1 MRTSM
6 SGGRLGY
13 DWFEERDGAEAWEPK
28 PHSRICSRHF
38 IGNRKSEE
46 SCSPSYNPSIF
57 PCVVGK
63 RPTRKLRVTTRGR
76 QGGSAQ
82 ALRTR
87 ASPSRSGRRSAP
99 TRGVRRRCGGS
110 GLRRRGTQFRI
121 RAINRGVQCKLKFS
135 HDVGCQTTFAGVH
148 FQHYV
153 ALFFQRASASQVMQ
167 GGPTA
172 GSSRG
177 NTRTNGSHR
186 GDFTVV
192 PSICTRPRR
201 VWSLPC
207 LVASHRQASR
217 QAPGCLGQSR
227 TRPLTKCSD
236 LHPDASRP
244 PQQRTLVL
252 NCTLKTR

>member
-1 MRTSM
+1 MFGETKSGKSRQLCCVQHCTNSYANSSEICFYRFPSLRYAHQHERRETWIRLVRGERT
-6 SGGRLGY
+6 
-13 DWFEERDGAEAWEPK
+13 DGAEAWEPK

-135 HDVGCQTTFAGVH
+135 HDVGCQTTFA
-148 FQHYV
+148 
-153 ALFFQRASASQVMQ
+153 
-167 GGPTA
+167 
-172 GSSRG
+172 
-177 NTRTNGSHR
+177 
-186 GDFTVV
+186 
-192 PSICTRPRR
+192 

>member
-1 MRTSM
+1 MFGETKSGKSRQLCCVQHCTNSYANSSEICFYRFPSLRYAHQHERRETWIRLVRGERT
-6 SGGRLGY
+6 
-13 DWFEERDGAEAWEPK
+13 DGAEAWEPK

-135 HDVGCQTTFAGVH
+135 HDVGCQTTFAGD
-148 FQHYV
+148 
-153 ALFFQRASASQVMQ
+153 A
-167 GGPTA
+167 GGTY
-172 GSSRG
+172 SR
-177 NTRTNGSHR
+177 
-186 GDFTVV
+186 
-192 PSICTRPRR
+192 
-201 VWSLPC
+201 
-207 LVASHRQASR
+207 
-217 QAPGCLGQSR
+217 
-227 TRPLTKCSD
+227 K
-236 LHPDASRP
+236 
-244 PQQRTLVL
+244 QQRQHTHKWKPPGRLHGGSQYLYSAEKSMEPTMPCGQPSPSVSPSAWMSRAKQD
-252 NCTLKTR
+252 KTFDKVQ